1 MKKKNNPFYESI
13 DDQNNEPIDDPFND
27 VIDHFNKI
35 EGNAGKPSN
44 ADLGKLPK
52 PFKYFGYF
60 VIGFFVVAI
69 LLSVILNII
78 N

>member
-1 MKKKNNPFYESI
+1 MKGKNKRFHEYS
-13 DDQNNEPIDDPFND
+13 DDPSNEPIDEPFND

-35 EGNAGKPSN
+35 EGNVGKPSN

-52 PFKYFGYF
+52 PLKYFGYF
-60 VIGFFVVAI
+60 IIAFFSIAI
-69 LLSVILNII
+69 IILIILNIS

>member
-1 MKKKNNPFYESI
+1 MKGKDKSFHKSI
-13 DDQNNEPIDDPFND
+13 DDPDNEPIDEPFND

-44 ADLGKLPK
+44 ADLGKSPK
-52 PFKYFGYF
+52 PLKYFGYF
-60 VIGFFVVAI
+60 VIGFFLVAI

>member
-1 MKKKNNPFYESI
+1 MKGKNKTFHESI
-13 DDQNNEPIDDPFND
+13 DDPYNEPIDEPFND

-52 PFKYFGYF
+52 PLEYFGYF
-60 VIGFFVVAI
+60 IITFFSIAI
-69 LLSVILNII
+69 IISIILNIR

>member
-1 MKKKNNPFYESI
+1 MKGKNKTIHESSA
-13 DDQNNEPIDDPFND
+13 DPSNEPTDEPFND

-52 PFKYFGYF
+52 PLKYF
-60 VIGFFVVAI
+60 
-69 LLSVILNII
+69 
-78 N
+78 

>member
-1 MKKKNNPFYESI
+1 MKGKNKTFHEYSDEPYS
-13 DDQNNEPIDDPFND
+13 EPIDEPFND

-52 PFKYFGYF
+52 PLKYF
-60 VIGFFVVAI
+60 
-69 LLSVILNII
+69 
-78 N
+78 